1 ANPGW
6 KRVQDKSFRTQ
17 GDEYVRAVVEAG
29 KDSPAVL
36 MWDMMNEPGG
46 PGINSWLEHYCK
58 LVKSIDPDNPVTI
71 GWAHAS
77 SNETSGDWVDVMSY
91 HPYGIFD
98 RNRDLWTEAVR
109 KASASHGNKPI
120 LVTEVGGS
128 GWGQRYERAI
138 DYFDNKKIGYYLF
151 EAMIGS
157 NRFRRFQGIVFP
169 DGTVREMGP
178 VTALQAHARKHGVH
192 ADGKFE
198 LKMGGEGYVTTNPKT
213 DIADVKRIILNWND
227 LEIVPAN
234 QEYYRTILQWTMI
247 SLAWAKALSPEEGR

>member
-1 ANPGW
+1 
-6 KRVQDKSFRTQ
+6 
-17 GDEYVRAVVEAG
+17 
-29 KDSPAVL
+29 
-36 MWDMMNEPGG
+36 
-46 PGINSWLEHYCK
+46 
-58 LVKSIDPDNPVTI
+58 
-71 GWAHAS
+71 
-77 SNETSGDWVDVMSY
+77 MSY

-109 KASASHGNKPI
+109 KASANHGNKPI

-198 LKMGGEGYVTTNPKT
+198 LKTGGEGYVTTNPKT

-227 LEIVPAN
+227 LEIGPAN
-234 QEYYRTILQWTMI
+234 REYYRTILQWTMI
-247 SLAWAKALSPEEGR
+247 SLAWAKALSPEDGQSAQELRAEAAKAEKKGDVKRVKQIYSNIAALAAKRLREHGFVSAPK